1 MRKLVLASQS
11 PRRQELLKLL
21 GHTFSVI
28 PAHVEENYLTGES
41 PSEHVRRLAETKAEK
56 IAGEVSGSIVIGS
69 DTIVVIDGDILG
81 KPGSRREAFD
91 MVMRLQG
98 RTHEVYTGIALID
111 TETGRMTSDFERT
124 EVTMAPL
131 TSALI
136 ELYLDTGESLDK
148 AGAYGI
154 QGYGSALIVS
164 VNGCYFNVMGLPL
177 AKLMKILNSFSN
189 GYFGYFGSGGDK
201 IQCNCMKN

>member
-21 GHTFSVI
+21 GHPFSVI
-28 PAHVEENYLTGES
+28 PAHVEENYLSGEL
-41 PSEHVRRLAETKAEK
+41 PSGHVKRLAEAKAGK
-56 IAGEVSGSIVIGS
+56 IAGEVPKSIVIGS

-81 KPGSRREAFD
+81 KPGSRAEAFD

-98 RTHEVYTGIALID
+98 RTHEVYTGFALID
-111 TETGRMTSDFERT
+111 TESGRMISDFEMT
-124 EVTMAPL
+124 EVTMTPL
-131 TSALI
+131 IPSLVD
-136 ELYLDTGESLDK
+136 LYLDTGESFDK

-164 VNGCYFNVMGLPL
+164 VKGCYFNVMGLPL
-177 AKLMKILNSFSN
+177 AKLMKTLNSFSN

-201 IQCNCMKN
+201 LQCNCMKN